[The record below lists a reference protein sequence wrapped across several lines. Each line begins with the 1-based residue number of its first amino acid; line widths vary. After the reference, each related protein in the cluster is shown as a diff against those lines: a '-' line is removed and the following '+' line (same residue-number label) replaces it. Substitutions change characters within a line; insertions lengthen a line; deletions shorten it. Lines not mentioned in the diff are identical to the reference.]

1 MRRFFSAKGDC
12 FDKREIFIEDE
23 NNFRRGGGDFG
34 EKELIL
40 WGITA
45 NLLKSV
51 DLLPWFEVDNKTLY
65 HLYIQ
70 EIV

>member
-1 MRRFFSAKGDC
+1 MKTILEG
-12 FDKREIFIEDE
+12 
-23 NNFRRGGGDFG
+23 GGGDFG

-51 DLLPWFEVDNKTLY
+51 DLLPWFEVDYKTLY